1 MGTSLPRILRLIS
14 VTLFLLVGVGI
25 ATLGIG
31 TVTLS
36 LLGFGLA
43 CYVLSEL

>member
-1 MGTSLPRILRLIS
+1 MTFQRL
-14 VTLFLLVGVGI
+14 LKFAALVFFI
-25 ATLGIG
+25 ATAIGFGTLSVG

-43 CYVLSEL
+43 CWVASEL